1 MKKIIILLTA
11 VFMFAGLFGEGK
23 IVIDEKTAQ
32 EIEKLKSALKS
43 VGVEYELGA
52 FIPESDENGVEDALT
67 VDEFIESLE
76 SMSVRSTA
84 YISAY
89 ALIPLYGWYLV
100 NGHWVIEWTGKV
112 SSSPDIEG
120 DDWDGVMHTRETSGG
135 TVVETKITF
144 NPTYAY
150 LWDAVYESTP
160 RLCAQL
166 FNNVRVYVPGIGYIL
181 VPQVF
186 GSKHCAN
193 VNFNW

>member
-23 IVIDEKTAQ
+23 IVIDEKAAQ
-32 EIEKLKSALKS
+32 EIEKLKIALKS

-84 YISAY
+84 YINLQRLLPVYEFVWTGS
-89 ALIPLYGWYLV
+89 GWVL
-100 NGHWVIEWTGKV
+100 EWNGKV

-166 FNNVRVYVPGIGYIL
+166 FDNVRVYVPGIGYML